1 MYESLS
7 NEYQYVFRL
16 LFHCQLENKHVLN
29 FLQISVS
36 VNESQSLEEI
46 LKAEQTLVYTH
57 GGTETHKALQLL
69 YQSIIRNNSTSP
81 KVAVVITD
89 GASFQPDLT
98 KAAAKLLKD
107 SGVILIVLGVG
118 DDLNPYELSAV
129 SSDPDERYLFRLDN
143 FNELSSLIGLFS
155 HQSCAGTVYC
165 MHSRT

>member
-1 MYESLS
+1 M
-7 NEYQYVFRL
+7 
-16 LFHCQLENKHVLN
+16 
-29 FLQISVS
+29 
-36 VNESQSLEEI
+36 EEI
-46 LKAEQTLVYTH
+46 LNAEKALVYTH

-69 YQSIIRNNSTSP
+69 YKSLMQKNSTSP

-107 SGVILIVLGVG
+107 SGVTIIVLGVG

-129 SSDPDERYLFRLDN
+129 SSDPDEKYLFRLDN

-155 HQSCAGTVYC
+155 HQKCPGEPDSKYTLG
-165 MHSRT
+165 SP